1 MTGRVADVAS
11 QPFSAPLF
19 TKLMLGYFLHIPP
32 FSSGLP
38 PAALTVVNGS
48 KGHVMLETTRLAFLI
63 TALQGQKYQGLYSIP
78 RYGQVINKH
87 VYLNKW

>member
-1 MTGRVADVAS
+1 
-11 QPFSAPLF
+11 
-19 TKLMLGYFLHIPP
+19 MLGYFLLIPP

-78 RYGQVINKH
+78 RYEQVINKY
-87 VYLNKW
+87 VYLNNGKNLQGSSSMH

>member
-1 MTGRVADVAS
+1 
-11 QPFSAPLF
+11 
-19 TKLMLGYFLHIPP
+19 MLGYFLLIPP

-63 TALQGQKYQGLYSIP
+63 TALQGQKYQGIYSIP
-78 RYGQVINKH
+78 RYEQQVISKH
-87 VYLNKW
+87 VFK